1 MLEDKFC
8 REIEDGIVC
17 RAERIFNRLETIDIL
32 FSLYKNIFEIRFV
45 LLQKVEESK
54 RYRVSE
60 FLNRLNHKIERG
72 TFILNLNDGEI
83 EFRIDQNFY
92 ESVSQQIFEEI
103 FRDGFVT
110 LNRYGDEILKQIEN

>member
-110 LNRYGDEILKQIEN
+110 LNRYGDEILNQIEN

>member
-92 ESVSQQIFEEI
+92 SEVSQQIFEEI

-110 LNRYGDEILKQIEN
+110 LNRYGDEILNQIEN

>member
-1 MLEDKFC
+1 MIEDKFC

-17 RAERIFNRLETIDIL
+17 RAERIFNKLETIDIL
-32 FSLYKNIFEIRFV
+32 FSLHKNIFGIRFV

-54 RYRVSE
+54 RSRVSE
-60 FLNRLNHKIERG
+60 FLTRLNHDLKHG

-92 ESVSQQIFEEI
+92 APVSQQIFEEI

>member
-1 MLEDKFC
+1 MFEDKFC

-92 ESVSQQIFEEI
+92 SEVSQQIFEEI

>member
-32 FSLYKNIFEIRFV
+32 FSLYKNIFGIRFV

-72 TFILNLNDGEI
+72 TFILNLNDVLNKEHRHHQLI
-83 EFRIDQNFY
+83 FY
-92 ESVSQQIFEEI
+92 
-103 FRDGFVT
+103 
-110 LNRYGDEILKQIEN
+110 L

>member
-1 MLEDKFC
+1 MFEDKFC

-17 RAERIFNRLETIDIL
+17 RAERIFNKLETIDIL
-32 FSLYKNIFEIRFV
+32 FSLYKNIFGIRFV

-54 RYRVSE
+54 RSRVSE
-60 FLNRLNHKIERG
+60 FLTRLNHELGHG
-72 TFILNLNDGEI
+72 TFILNLDDGEI

-92 ESVSQQIFEEI
+92 SEVSQQIFEEI